1 MRLLKK
7 LAIFII
13 PFIILFL
20 LFFIFEPYDY
30 FCLKGDATYISRP
43 LSSMREV
50 RKEKPKN
57 VIFGDSQMANL
68 NVEYIE
74 EITGEDYST
83 LAFGG
88 ASLRENLDLFWYA
101 TENTELEKVVFG
113 VSFYSLGRYTDKE
126 SRIPDVLEQ
135 VNNPFKFISN
145 FNYWLEALNTV
156 KYKTVNAAADVLGKP
171 ELKSYPENPTLFD
184 APQDIPAEHGEV
196 YRKNLED
203 YAEIIRG
210 QFAGGYSIKAEVYS
224 ELQRMIDYCDEN
236 GIELI
241 FVFPPMHESIFTNV
255 IEPLSIEKDIEESKE
270 FLKNR
275 ATVYDFEYVNSFT
288 EVDDNFYD
296 GFHLANAEKKRFA
309 EALFVSPDPES
320 VTIYKNKG

>member
-7 LAIFII
+7 LAIFIV

-30 FCLKGDATYISRP
+30 FCVKGDAIYLSRP

-50 RKEKPKN
+50 RKNKPGN
-57 VIFGDSQMANL
+57 IIFGDSQMANL

-88 ASLRENLDLFWYA
+88 ASLRENLDLFQYA
-101 TENTELEKVVFG
+101 TENTELKKVVFG
-113 VSFYSLGRYTDKE
+113 VSFYSLGKYGED
-126 SRIPDVLEQ
+126 SRIPNVLEQ
-135 VNNPFKFISN
+135 VNNPFKFVAN

-184 APQDIPAEHGEV
+184 APQDIPSERGTV

-203 YAEIIRG
+203 YAETICE
-210 QFAGGYSIKAEVYS
+210 QFPQGYSIKPEVYT
-224 ELQRMIDYCDEN
+224 ELQKLIDYCDEN

-241 FVFPPMHESIFTNV
+241 FVFPPMHQSISTNV
-255 IEPLSIEKDIEESKE
+255 IEPLSIEKDIEEAKE
-270 FLKNR
+270 FLKSR
-275 ATVYDFEYVNSFT
+275 ATVYDFEYVNAFT
-288 EVDDNFYD
+288 ENEDNFYD
-296 GFHLANAEKKRFA
+296 GFHLANAQKKFFA
-309 EALFVSPDPES
+309 EMLFVSPDPNYVQIFE
-320 VTIYKNKG
+320 K